1 MKNKPS
7 IFLLS
12 IGLVFAQQSFEEY
25 KEQQV
30 TIVQM
35 VVMIMAVYK

>member
-12 IGLVFAQQSFEEY
+12 IGLVFAQQSFEKY
-25 KEQQV
+25 KEQQA
-30 TIVQM
+30 Q
-35 VVMIMAVYK
+35 AYKQV